1 MSDAQL
7 PGYEL
12 SAESRFSAA
21 HTLPGVDM
29 CDRLHGHNWRVRV
42 TVHVAEDRLDHLGM
56 GIDFR
61 VLENIARQ
69 AVADFEHR
77 HLNELPDFVDHPP
90 TAEYIAK
97 LVSRR
102 AQSQL
107 DQRAPHASVSRVE
120 IWEMP
125 EYRVVYRP

>member
-1 MSDAQL
+1 
-7 PGYEL
+7 
-12 SAESRFSAA
+12 
-21 HTLPGVDM
+21 V

-42 TVHVAEDRLDHLGM
+42 TVHVDEDRLDPLGM

-61 VLENIARQ
+61 VLEEIVRR
-69 AVADFEHR
+69 AVADYEHQ
-77 HLNELPDFVDHPP
+77 HLNELPDFLERPP

-102 AQSQL
+102 AQAQL
-107 DQRAPHASVSRVE
+107 DERASHAAVSQVE
-120 IWEMP
+120 VWEMP